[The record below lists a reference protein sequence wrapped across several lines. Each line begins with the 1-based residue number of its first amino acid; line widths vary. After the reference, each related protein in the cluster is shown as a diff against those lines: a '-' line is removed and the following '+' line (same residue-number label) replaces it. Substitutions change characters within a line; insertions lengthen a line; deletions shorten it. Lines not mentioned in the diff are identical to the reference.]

1 VRESVKVSD
10 VSRPIRFC
18 LPADALCMFLFDG
31 HQKTEPEK
39 VFIFFATMRLLPFVY
54 SALLSVSPRKPTT
67 WFIDGNNLLAQ
78 KGTTKDRDVLAERLL
93 PIKASGGESIVLVFD
108 GRPGDVLQ
116 ERHEG
121 NFHLVELAE
130 GISSDDYILEQIH
143 EIVSKSKTD
152 RIQLVTADRPLRK
165 LALEKRPG
173 VKGVVNPL
181 TFWKK
186 YIPRMAGLKKFEDD
200 VVGEEAR

>member
-1 VRESVKVSD
+1 
-10 VSRPIRFC
+10 
-18 LPADALCMFLFDG
+18 
-31 HQKTEPEK
+31 
-39 VFIFFATMRLLPFVY
+39 MRLLPFVY

-78 KGTTKDRDVLAERLL
+78 KGTTKDRGVLAERLS
-93 PIKASGGESIVLVFD
+93 PIKASGAESIVLVFD
-108 GRPGDVLQ
+108 GRPGDVHQ
-116 ERHEG
+116 ERNEG

-130 GISSDDYILEQIH
+130 GISSDDFILEQIH

-186 YIPRMAGLKKFEDD
+186 YIPRMAGLKKFEGD